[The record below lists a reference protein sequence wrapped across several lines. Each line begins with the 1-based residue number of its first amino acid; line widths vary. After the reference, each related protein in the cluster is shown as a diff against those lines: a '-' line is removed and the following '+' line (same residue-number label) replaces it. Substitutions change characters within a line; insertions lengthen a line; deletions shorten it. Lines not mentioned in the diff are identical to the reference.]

1 MKRRHNPTM
10 FATLDLDFKRQL
22 DLLATK
28 YGEDMNLLN
37 GLSES
42 QLDRAS
48 FKHIVREKNVVDAS
62 IDGNANHNQKDM
74 CTVRR
79 ESCKPLEKLYS
90 LCDIFVK
97 VREMFGLEEAK
108 YWLEGEFNGAYYL
121 HNAQTASSLPYCYAY
136 DLTKLAKEGLFYLSR
151 YNAEG
156 PKHLT
161 TFLDDV
167 IEFISFMCNRTSGA
181 VGIPNVLIWTYY
193 FWKHDVEQGYYLK
206 NPDYYRR
213 QMFQKLIYRLNQPFL
228 RIDESAFV
236 NISIFD
242 RPYLSS
248 LFGSV
253 EYPDGTLV
261 IDQINPIIEHQKVF
275 MEVVSEIRSRNMFTF
290 PVLTYSL
297 LKKPGITE
305 QEKNYMLKSR
315 KFDVFVDSDFARWCS
330 DHNTKWND
338 SNFFMSTDVGVLSNC
353 CFHGSQTVLARSGD
367 EIICD
372 AFWHLYETH
381 QNDPDLKVYHN
392 GHWADGHLIRLPK
405 RRMYRI
411 HTANGQEITV
421 TDNHMCPTQ
430 RGDVPAMELNTN
442 DYLLFSN
449 RELRGDPDRSLK
461 REDGIAVGVG
471 IMCGKK
477 VGEEIE
483 LHIPH
488 EAYFEVSE
496 ALKWSAIRNGDEFV
510 VPEFNDFGDA
520 VMKFQ
525 YQGFQELLKKFVT
538 FYERASLLDNCNSLK
553 ESAEFRRGILDG
565 ISIVSNNGML
575 KNSFTIARAHYTAI
589 AALLTS
595 LGLQYVSKPAKHAD
609 EVHIT
614 IDSDEER
621 DESERIT
628 RNNSDYWRIVRIDPV
643 EDNGKYVYCFEMEN
657 PDEPYFTLPNGI
669 ITHNCRLLSN
679 TRKLDA
685 FVNSIGGTALAIG
698 SVQVNTINL
707 VRIAYEARARGS
719 ERDPWFTFQDI
730 LCKRVQNCCKVLHA
744 IRELIKE
751 NIDAGLLPNYC
762 EGGIEL
768 AKQYCTIGI
777 LGLYEALEIL
787 GVLKHDEFGN
797 VLYSEKAVAFA
808 SEIFELINTVKDS
821 HLRDFSFN
829 IESVPAERA
838 AVILCQKDNMLYRDH
853 LNKFIY
859 SNQWIPL
866 TEKTTIQEKLR
877 VSSILDEKCSGGSI
891 AHVNLE
897 SNFPNTESAWETLNL
912 IALENVIYFAFNT
925 RINSCKN
932 NHGFIGTDRCPVC
945 GLPVNDT
952 YQRIVGFITPTSNYS
967 TERFKEFSARKW
979 FNFANEMRD

>member
-1 MKRRHNPTM
+1 MHST
-10 FATLDLDFKRQL
+10 TLDLDFKRHL
-22 DLLATK
+22 GYLATK

-37 GLSES
+37 GLSSS

-48 FKHIVREKNVVDAS
+48 FKNKVRGKNVVDAS

-74 CTVRR
+74 CTIRR
-79 ESCKPLEKLYS
+79 ESCKPTEKLHS
-90 LCDIFVK
+90 LCDIFMK

-136 DLTKLAKEGLFYLSR
+136 DLTKLAKEGLFYLSN

-193 FWKHDVEQGYYLK
+193 FWKHDVETGYYLK
-206 NPDYYRR
+206 DPDYYRR

-236 NISIFD
+236 NVSIFD
-242 RPYLSS
+242 RPYLMS

-253 EYPDGTLV
+253 EYPDGTFV
-261 IDQINPIIEHQKVF
+261 VDQIEPIIEHQKAF
-275 MEVVSEIRSRNMFTF
+275 MEVVSEIRSHNMFTF

-297 LKKPGITE
+297 LKRQGITE

-315 KFDVFVDSDFARWCS
+315 NFDVFVDSGFARWCS

-353 CFHGSQTVLARSGD
+353 CFHGNQTVLAKSGD
-367 EIICD
+367 DIILD
-372 AFWHLYETH
+372 SFWHLYETH
-381 QNDPDLKVYHN
+381 QNDPGLKVYHN
-392 GHWADGHLIRLPK
+392 GHWADGHMIRLPG
-405 RRMYRI
+405 RRMYHI
-411 HTANGQEITV
+411 ITANGQEITV
-421 TDNHMCPTQ
+421 TDNHICPTQ
-430 RGDVPAMELNTN
+430 RGDIPAMELTRD

-449 RELRGDPDRSLK
+449 RELHGEPNRVLK
-461 REDGIAVGVG
+461 HEDGLVVGAA
-471 IMCGKK
+471 IMGGRNIDDI
-477 VGEEIE
+477 VEIR
-483 LHIPH
+483 IPH
-488 EAYFEVSE
+488 ESYFE
-496 ALKWSAIRNGDEFV
+496 LKEPMKWCGIRNGDEV
-510 VPEFNDFGDA
+510 VIAKFEDNGDA
-520 VMKFQ
+520 VIAFHTLSFRTMLEQ
-525 YQGFQELLKKFVT
+525 FVT
-538 FYERASLLDNCNSLK
+538 LYKDATLIDNCNSLK
-553 ESAEFRRGILDG
+553 EKAEFRRGIIDG
-565 ISIVSNNGML
+565 ISIVQNNGVF
-575 KNSFTIARAHYTAI
+575 KNTFSVRRAHYSAITAI
-589 AALLTS
+589 LTS
-595 LGLQYVSKPAKHAD
+595 LGLQFKTVPSTDGIWVKL
-609 EVHIT
+609 VL
-614 IDSDEER
+614 DSDDDEY
-621 DESERIT
+621 DESERIV
-628 RNNSDYWRIVRIDPV
+628 RNNSDYWRILQV
-643 EDNGKYVYCFEMEN
+643 EPIEDKEKYVYCFEMEN
-657 PDEPYFTLPNGI
+657 YKEPYFTLPNGI
-669 ITHNCRLLSN
+669 ITHNCRLLSD

-685 FVNSIGGTALAIG
+685 FVNSIGGTALSIG

-719 ERDPWFTFQDI
+719 ERDPWFIFLDI
-730 LCKRVQNCCKVLHA
+730 LCKRVQNCCNVLHA

-768 AKQYCTIGI
+768 DKQYCTIGI
-777 LGLYEALEIL
+777 LGLYESLEIL
-787 GVLKHDEFGN
+787 GLLKHDEFGN
-797 VLYSEKAVAFA
+797 VLYTDMAVKSA
-808 SEIFELINTVKDS
+808 SEIFDLINTVKDN
-821 HLRDFSFN
+821 HLCRFSFN

-838 AVILCQKDNMLYRDH
+838 AVILCQKDNRLYRDH
-853 LNKFIY
+853 LDKFIY

-866 TEKTTIQEKLR
+866 TEKTTVQEKLR
-877 VSSILDEKCSGGSI
+877 ICSILDAKCSGGSI
-891 AHVNLE
+891 AHINLE

-912 IALENVIYFAFNT
+912 IALEEVIYFAFNT
-925 RINSCKN
+925 RINVCKN
-932 NHGFIGTDRCPVC
+932 NHGFIGTKHCPAC

-952 YQRIVGFITPTSNYS
+952 YQRIVGFITPASNYS